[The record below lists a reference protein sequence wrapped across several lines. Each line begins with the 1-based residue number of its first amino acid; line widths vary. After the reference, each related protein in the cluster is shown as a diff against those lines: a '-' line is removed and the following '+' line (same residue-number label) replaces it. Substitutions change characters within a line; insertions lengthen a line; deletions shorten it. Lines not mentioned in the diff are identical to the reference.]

1 MNRIFA
7 SFYNLRTRSK
17 LWTIGGFVLAIMIA
31 GVIGVMPKFR
41 EIDEATDTLVNRMV
55 PSASIISTIAIQ
67 ASETNTNLVM
77 FALSG
82 NATYDSKR
90 ATLWTSIEAE
100 QALYNEV
107 KHTSQRNLADRA
119 EMNEALKSLRSLQ
132 DSIATEIRRGALSS
146 AQASTTIQE
155 KLAPAIAR
163 MTKLMLGDQ
172 SLGKEET
179 MLGHLRESMARDTKE
194 IDGAFDALMK
204 IGGLATACVLAILL
218 SGGFLLFR
226 GIAVPLRLMEQS
238 MRAIAR
244 KEFDVAI
251 PAQGQR
257 DEVGEM
263 ASALVVFRDGLAAN
277 EQMRAEADRMQ
288 QNEALRQQEIDRLIS
303 AFEDTAE
310 KVVLTISSASAELEA
325 AAGDLTGSARRT
337 NTEAT
342 AASAAAHQATTNV
355 HGLAASG
362 EELSSSA
369 QEIARQLQASA
380 EATRN
385 AVNCVRATDS
395 TVQGLA
401 QAAVKIGAVI
411 QLING
416 LAGQTNLLA
425 LNATIEAARAGEA
438 GKGFAVVAS
447 EVKELAGQTS
457 RATSEIAQ
465 VISEIQQMT
474 NETVSAMSEIDNAI
488 RIIDSATAQISGSVG
503 EQESATGEIARSVH
517 QAAQGT
523 EEVSRAVLT
532 VSNVANDTAAAAS
545 QVLSASGELSQQAD
559 LMRNEVQNF
568 LAAVKAA

>member
-1 MNRIFA
+1 
-7 SFYNLRTRSK
+7 
-17 LWTIGGFVLAIMIA
+17 
-31 GVIGVMPKFR
+31 
-41 EIDEATDTLVNRMV
+41 
-55 PSASIISTIAIQ
+55 
-67 ASETNTNLVM
+67 M

-310 KVVLTISSASAELEA
+310 KVVLTISSASA
-325 AAGDLTGSARRT
+325 
-337 NTEAT
+337 
-342 AASAAAHQATTNV
+342 AAHQATTNV

>member
-41 EIDEATDTLVNRMV
+41 EIDEATDTLVNRRV

-310 KVVLTISSASAELEA
+310 KVVLTISSASA
-325 AAGDLTGSARRT
+325 
-337 NTEAT
+337 
-342 AASAAAHQATTNV
+342 AAHQATTNV